1 MKDKRDLI
9 YSLKPLPVTPISSN
23 QFLWWMKAFLLLL
36 ILGWCMTML
45 NVVSE
50 NSTER
55 YMKNEYGVE
64 EIYFMEEERFYYV
77 IDRQFKF
84 ERFSS
89 ATEDHGYLRIE
100 QIDYTDRYGNK
111 VDFRFVKVAGIFFDR
126 TDHEAN
132 YRVLERKK
140 LSNEQSFD
148 E

>member
-9 YSLKPLPVTPISSN
+9 YSLKPLPVTPVSSN
-23 QFLWWMKAFLLLL
+23 RFMWWMKAFLLLL
-36 ILGWCMTML
+36 LLAWCMTML

-55 YMKNEYGVE
+55 YMRTEYGVE

-89 ATEDHGYLRIE
+89 ATEDHGYFRIE

-111 VDFRFVKVAGIFFDR
+111 VDFRFMKVAGLFFDQ
-126 TDHEAN
+126 TDHETN
-132 YRVLERKK
+132 LKVLERKK
-140 LSNEQSFD
+140 LNNEQLF
-148 E
+148 EE

>member
-1 MKDKRDLI
+1 
-9 YSLKPLPVTPISSN
+9 
-23 QFLWWMKAFLLLL
+23 
-36 ILGWCMTML
+36 MTRRRRGR
-45 NVVSE
+45 S
-50 NSTER
+50 
-55 YMKNEYGVE
+55 
-64 EIYFMEEERFYYV
+64 
-77 IDRQFKF
+77 

-111 VDFRFVKVAGIFFDR
+111 VDFRFIKIAGIFFDR

-140 LSNEQSFD
+140 MSNEQSFD